1 MPSLWLR
8 NIQLCS
14 LSCLTGVLLVAEER
28 AAWREGSTLRTHG
41 PLHNFDRFVAL
52 FILLGG
58 SGGIVVALVI
68 KHADNIRRGFA
79 AGLALILTSL
89 GSHVLYGF
97 TFTPEFVAG
106 TLMVVLSIFLFN
118 GNLSLHACA
127 DVLRGT

>member
-1 MPSLWLR
+1 MYVPEAQGGLPPGPHV
-8 NIQLCS
+8 QY
-14 LSCLTGVLLVAEER
+14 VL
-28 AAWREGSTLRTHG
+28 GTRT
-41 PLHNFDRFVAL
+41 R
-52 FILLGG
+52 LGRWVRTAYCG
-58 SGGIVVALVI
+58 TPGGIVVALVI

-118 GNLSLHACA
+118 GNLSLHACGA
-127 DVLRGT
+127 DALRGR